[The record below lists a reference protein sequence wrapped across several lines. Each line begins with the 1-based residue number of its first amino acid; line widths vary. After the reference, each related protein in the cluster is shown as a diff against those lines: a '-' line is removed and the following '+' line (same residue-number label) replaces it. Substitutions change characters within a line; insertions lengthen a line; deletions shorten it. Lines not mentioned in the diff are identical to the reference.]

1 MSGKRRKRGSG
12 GDDSLHFHPG
22 DADPTRDDGSRCD
35 LNGGDDAVGTEAGAG
50 GAGSAGAG
58 TRGAGG
64 AGGIGLLGPGTPL
77 AVRPWTL
84 WLAIA
89 MVALEAIVLIVSAIF
104 FVRTGAG
111 VEPQLRS
118 SLYGLAVMFVIM
130 STGLMLVA
138 RGLHRMRRWARP
150 ATVAWQLL
158 QALFGLSMWG
168 AGALLQVGAIVPAV
182 LCLAGL
188 FSPATIRAYERA
200 LGAASSEQHLDTSTD

>member
-50 GAGSAGAG
+50 G
-58 TRGAGG
+58 
-64 AGGIGLLGPGTPL
+64 IGLLDPGTPL

-138 RGLHRMRRWARP
+138 RSLHRMRRWARP